1 MFRLQGHVLRGNQV
15 IWTALTTVFGIGR
28 PTSKKLL
35 EKFGIVL
42 HTRVSDLTEDQQK
55 LLSDEIKEMVVESDL
70 KREIATHIKRLK
82 EIRCYRGMRH
92 AMWLPVRGQQTK
104 THAKTA
110 KKLMG
115 RSKVRPTL
123 KK

>member
-1 MFRLQGHVLRGNQV
+1 MFRLQGHVLRSNQV

-28 PTSKKLL
+28 STSKKIL
-35 EKFGIVL
+35 EKFDITL
-42 HTRVSDLTEDQQK
+42 HTRVSDLDEDQQK
-55 LLSDEIKEMVVESDL
+55 LISDEIKEMVVESDL

-92 AMWLPVRGQQTK
+92 SMWLPVRGQQTK